1 MRCVPEYGG
10 SERNKTGVEK
20 PEWRKQKKKTEK
32 KRKKEGN
39 EETEMNEM
47 KGKERN
53 K

>member
-10 SERNKTGVEK
+10 NGRTNTGVEE
-20 PEWRKQKKKTEK
+20 PEWRNQIEQTEK